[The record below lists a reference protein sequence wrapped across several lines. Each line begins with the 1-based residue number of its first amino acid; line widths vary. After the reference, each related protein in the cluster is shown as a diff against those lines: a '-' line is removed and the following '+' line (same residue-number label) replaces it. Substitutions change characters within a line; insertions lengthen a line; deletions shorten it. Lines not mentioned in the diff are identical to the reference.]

1 MQEKEI
7 RLLFKAGVF
16 ESCQAIPIA
25 MSRGWTLKFIT
36 RNQEEVTLN
45 LQRSQTEREFKSL
58 DGAAAVARRVGFDWL
73 NVQIGELKWRE
84 KVA

>member
-36 RNQEEVTLN
+36 HNQEVITLN
-45 LQRSQTEREFKSL
+45 LQRSSDEREFKSL

>member
-16 ESCQAIPIA
+16 ESCQATPIA

-36 RNQEEVTLN
+36 QNQEVVTLN
-45 LQRSQTEREFKSL
+45 LQRTATEREFKSL

-84 KVA
+84 KVV